1 MGVAGRSGQVERKQ
15 AAAHSRSRRR
25 GVGDDRFRAD
35 ARARASLASQKGSN
49 VKKIAMALIA
59 ALLGSFAAPAPA
71 QGEVKTPWVRAT
83 VPGQKTSSAY
93 LVLKSAEE
101 VTFVGAESPV
111 AAVVDLH
118 EMRMDGNVMR
128 MRAVPRLVLPR
139 GKVLQLNPGGFHL
152 MLTGRKQPLRKGDSV
167 PITLRFEGR
176 DNAQKVVEIRAEVRD
191 SGAAAKQH

>member
-1 MGVAGRSGQVERKQ
+1 
-15 AAAHSRSRRR
+15 
-25 GVGDDRFRAD
+25 
-35 ARARASLASQKGSN
+35 
-49 VKKIAMALIA
+49 MALIA

-71 QGEVKTPWVRAT
+71 QVEVKTPWVRAT

-152 MLTGRKQPLRKGDSV
+152 MLTGLKQPLRKGDSV